1 MTYRHLSPALFVL
14 ALTVFAQE
22 KTDYS
27 LIHTIKQEAFEHS
40 KVMDHLAY
48 LTDRYGPRL
57 TASPEFD
64 EAAAWTMNRMKSWG
78 LANVHAESWGPFGR
92 SWSLKHYA
100 VEMVEPR
107 YSLLDAMPLAWSAPT
122 GKPVTAE
129 LVMAPFTATPNN

>member
-1 MTYRHLSPALFVL
+1 MVFRKLAPGISLL

-22 KTDYS
+22 RTDYN
-27 LIHTIKQEAFEHS
+27 LIHQIRQEAFEHS
-40 KVMDHLAY
+40 QVMDHLRY

-64 EAAAWTMNRMKSWG
+64 EAAAWVVERMKGWD
-78 LANVHAESWGPFGR
+78 LANVHTESWGPFGR

-107 YSLLDAMPLAWSAPT
+107 YSLLDAIPLAWS
-122 GKPVTAE
+122 
-129 LVMAPFTATPNN
+129 